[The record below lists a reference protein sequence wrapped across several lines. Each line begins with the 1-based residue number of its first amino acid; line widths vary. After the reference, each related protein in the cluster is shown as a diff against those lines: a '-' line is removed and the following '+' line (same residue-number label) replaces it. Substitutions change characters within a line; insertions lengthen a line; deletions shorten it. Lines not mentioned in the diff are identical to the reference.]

1 MSYEWDWK
9 KASINQK
16 KHGIDFA
23 DALAV
28 FKDDYAL
35 MCKDEFVEEEQRFLA
50 IGIDYLTR
58 VIAVVYTYRGDDIR
72 IISARPATKKERK
85 AYESKRN

>member
-50 IGIDYLTR
+50 IGIDYLAR
-58 VIAVVYTYRGDDIR
+58 VIAV
-72 IISARPATKKERK
+72 ISARPATKKERK
-85 AYESKRN
+85 AYESKRG